1 LLLTWQDTQGVGVGD
16 TCMPV
21 RVKPVTLWLKDV
33 RSVHAMVSWQLEQLA
48 AAKAAPAVECTGLLV
63 VFQSV
68 R

>member
-1 LLLTWQDTQGVGVGD
+1 
-16 TCMPV
+16 MPV